1 MFMNNMEDRRKNLA
15 SKLWILQTRE
25 NPGSLPSTF
34 DACEY
39 QLRASIHSCQLV
51 ENLEI
56 FAKRYPPH
64 PPAIHFNFQGF
75 LPQQSPKWCI
85 SNQWGWG
92 VGGAWFPNSAVI
104 EEMLEVRR
112 NVALKIS
119 GILPADFE

>member
-51 ENLEI
+51 ENLE
-56 FAKRYPPH
+56 FLPN
-64 PPAIHFNFQGF
+64 AIHPTPR
-75 LPQQSPKWCI
+75 LYI
-85 SNQWGWG
+85 SIPRIFST
-92 VGGAWFPNSAVI
+92 AESK
-104 EEMLEVRR
+104 MMH
-112 NVALKIS
+112 
-119 GILPADFE
+119 